1 MENTNLVA
9 VNQSSE
15 GKKDISGLFN
25 SPEDI
30 LSFGKEATQGISLFS
45 DKILSQFSLSYAD
58 ESSKMLNTLNTLMN
72 KFNKED
78 FSDTEQTGFMA
89 KLLSG
94 FRKKTEDLLDK
105 YTLFN
110 KEIDKIFIEI
120 KKYEYELTDNNSLM
134 EKMYEENMQ
143 LYAQLED
150 YIKTCKQFVE
160 EVIDPKMETLSRQA
174 DENENGLARIELG
187 KYLELKDLLEQRIYD
202 LEMAKA
208 VSVQSAPQ
216 IKLIQKGNYNLIRKI
231 NSSFVITLP
240 LFKQGIIQAITV
252 KRQKLHMQSMAALD
266 ESTNRLLKQNAQNIV
281 ENTKST
287 IAMNQNSAVSINTL
301 IESYNTIIYGMKEM
315 ETLQAENRKRR
326 EESMQMIELLKTS
339 LLTGKPVE
347 RIEEPKA
354 EAIKT

>member
-1 MENTNLVA
+1 MGDNSLVA
-9 VNQSSE
+9 AEQSSE
-15 GKKDISGLFN
+15 ETRDIAELFD
-25 SPEDI
+25 SPEKI

-78 FSDTEQTGFMA
+78 FSEAEQKGFMA
-89 KLLSG
+89 RLMSG
-94 FRKKTEDLLDK
+94 FKKKTEDLLDK

-120 KKYEYELTDNNSLM
+120 KKYEYEISDNNNLL

-143 LYAQLED
+143 LFAQLEQ
-150 YIKTCKQFVE
+150 YVKICKRFLDEGIGPQ
-160 EVIDPKMETLSRQA
+160 IANLSREA
-174 DENENGLARIELG
+174 EENENGLARIELG
-187 KYLELKDLLEQRIYD
+187 KYMEAKDLLEQRIYD

-208 VSVQSAPQ
+208 VSIQSAPQ

-231 NSSFVITLP
+231 NSSFIITMP
-240 LFKQGIIQAITV
+240 LFKQGIIQAITI
-252 KRQKLHMQSMAALD
+252 KRQKLHMQSMNALD

-287 IAMNQNSAVSINTL
+287 IVMNQNSAVYMDTL
-301 IESYNTIIYGMKEM
+301 VDSYNTIITGMREM
-315 ETLQAENRKRR
+315 ESLQAENRKRR
-326 EESMQMIELLKTS
+326 EESLRMMETLKTS
-339 LLTGKPVE
+339 LMTGKPIEKIVE
-347 RIEEPKA
+347 TSDSSLQE
-354 EAIKT
+354 